1 MLAGIVATPPIYADE
16 SETETNIKCK
26 GDNNAGGEAQTANVV
41 DCTINPPF

>member
-26 GDNNAGGEAQTANVV
+26 GDNNAGGKLKQLTSLIV
-41 DCTINPPF
+41 P